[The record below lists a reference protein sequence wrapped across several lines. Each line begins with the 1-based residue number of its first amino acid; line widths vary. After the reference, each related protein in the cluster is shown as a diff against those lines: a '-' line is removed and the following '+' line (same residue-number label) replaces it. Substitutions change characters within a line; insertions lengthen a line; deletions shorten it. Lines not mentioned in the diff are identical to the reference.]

1 MLEALK
7 LLITSKQVRR
17 VVLIVALALALVIG
31 GVALHRHVYNNG
43 YESGIAH
50 QTQMFQKQQEEA
62 KISLASK
69 QAQADSDRAKLNTT
83 IEQLT
88 EKNNSLQAKLDE
100 KYTKQRQEVIDYAK
114 SVEGAGTCF
123 RPNGNGL
130 RIINESFPDSN

>member
-7 LLITSKQVRR
+7 LLLASKQVRKVILI
-17 VVLIVALALALVIG
+17 VVLAFALVIG
-31 GVALHRHVYNNG
+31 GVALHHHIYHNG
-43 YESGIAH
+43 YESGVAY
-50 QTQMFQKQQEEA
+50 QTQVYQKQQDEA
-62 KISLASK
+62 RNTLASK

-100 KYTKQRQEVIDYAK
+100 KYTKQKQEVIDYAK

-123 RPNGNGL
+123 RSNGNGL